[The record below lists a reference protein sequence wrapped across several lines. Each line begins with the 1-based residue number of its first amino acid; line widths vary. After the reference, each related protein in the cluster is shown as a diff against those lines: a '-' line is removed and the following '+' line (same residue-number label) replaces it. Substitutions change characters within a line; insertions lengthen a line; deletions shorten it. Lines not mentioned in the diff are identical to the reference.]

1 MGAMALRLP
10 DLNDAIRVTMLE
22 EFEAEEIQT
31 PYGSRLMTIRGARAL
46 PDLLRMTLREGDDDT
61 LGEVLSDPMFWI
73 PTERTLDGA
82 SRAVNYKQAAKRIA
96 RVEFNT
102 WYVRALSITLM
113 REGAPKCQV
122 VAASERAWDPECNT
136 HHNALVEPSV
146 VYAGHR
152 ARYWPSPRFGIF
164 SIPSSPGCRH
174 TIRRLP

>member
-82 SRAVNYKQAAKRIA
+82 SRAVNYK
-96 RVEFNT
+96 
-102 WYVRALSITLM
+102 
-113 REGAPKCQV
+113 
-122 VAASERAWDPECNT
+122 
-136 HHNALVEPSV
+136 
-146 VYAGHR
+146 
-152 ARYWPSPRFGIF
+152 
-164 SIPSSPGCRH
+164 
-174 TIRRLP
+174 